1 MLSFFRKIR
10 QNLLNEGKTVR
21 YFKYAIGEIL
31 LVVIGILIAL
41 QINNWNE
48 NKKSIQKGRDILVD
62 VRENIESNTL
72 QFNDDIRINKEVID
86 SIDTVLNN
94 ITVVKVYDESLD
106 SHLRFV
112 SWWASTRWKSSGY
125 ESLVS
130 QGVDVLESKILRDS
144 IINLYEMTYPLIEEN
159 TRLEEGNWHAILP
172 NWLALIYREP
182 SDFNTADQHK
192 ATPFDYQELMESN
205 IFRSILTF
213 KRSQRL
219 VDIQLREDAIEQNH
233 RIIGLIINELEKNQ

>member
-1 MLSFFRKIR
+1 MISFFRKIR
-10 QNLLNEGKTVR
+10 HNLLNEGKTAR
-21 YFKYAIGEIL
+21 YFKYAIGEIM

-48 NKKSIQKGRDILVD
+48 EKKSLQKGLDILVD
-62 VRENIESNTL
+62 VRENIESNTI
-72 QFNDDIRINKEVID
+72 QFQADIDTNKNVIN
-86 SIDTVLNN
+86 SIDFVLNN

-125 ESLVS
+125 ESLLS
-130 QGVDVLESKILRDS
+130 QGVDVLESKNLRDS
-144 IINLYEMTYPLIEEN
+144 IIDLYEMTYPLIEEN
-159 TRLEEGNWHAILP
+159 TRLEEGNWHAMLP
-172 NWLALIYREP
+172 NWLALINREP
-182 SDFNTADQHK
+182 SDFTSPDQHK
-192 ATPFDYQELMESN
+192 ASPFDYQELLESN

-219 VDIQLREDAIEQNH
+219 VDIQLRDEAIEQNR
-233 RIIGLIINELEKNQ
+233 RIIGLINNELEKNK